1 MKSIIQTIAL
11 AAVVGIASVP
21 AVHAQTGWHRASV
34 TVPFSFDCG
43 KTHLA
48 HGQYVLSVDGNVLTI
63 RGTASATTVLALSSY
78 NPTATEA
85 LRVVFKKYG
94 DRYFLEEVRGAMNEL
109 TVNETSDEKRA
120 AREFAT
126 RGMRPETLALALVP
140 QGPLG
145 N

>member
-21 AVHAQTGWHRASV
+21 AGHAQTGWHRAGV

-43 KTHLA
+43 QTHLA
-48 HGQYVLSVDGNVLTI
+48 HGRYVLSIDGNVLTI
-63 RGTASATTVLALSSY
+63 RGNGSAATVLAQSSY
-78 NPTATEA
+78 NPTTTET
-85 LRVVFKKYG
+85 LRVVFKRYG
-94 DRYFLEEVRGAMNEL
+94 DRYFLEEVRGARNEL
-109 TVNETSDEKRA
+109 TVNETSAEKRA

-126 RGMRPETLALALVP
+126 HGMRPETLALALVP